1 MEVLETIVANK
12 IPHKHSITAMI
23 WTNEEGSLYPPAM
36 MVSGA
41 LCHKYLPSNFA
52 KNFIPENMMNSKN
65 RLNPEETFGMALNKS
80 PFKGDAKN
88 RINQNDYL
96 CMVELHIEQGPILE
110 AAKKDVGVVTCVLG
124 MFNYRIRAY
133 GQSDHAGTTP
143 MQYRRDALFAAS
155 QALVYLHEE
164 IDKLGFADLVYTTG
178 EIKCHPC
185 VHTVIPD
192 EVDFSLDV
200 RHEKK
205 EVLEKV
211 RQVIL
216 NMPKQFAKCDMKT
229 ELMWERDT
237 VYFNKALV
245 EYV

>member
-1 MEVLETIVANK
+1 
-12 IPHKHSITAMI
+12 
-23 WTNEEGSLYPPAM
+23 
-36 MVSGA
+36 
-41 LCHKYLPSNFA
+41 
-52 KNFIPENMMNSKN
+52 MNSKS
-65 RLNPEETFGMALNKS
+65 RLNPEESFGMALNKS
-80 PFKGDAKN
+80 PFKGEEKN
-88 RINQNDYL
+88 RINQHDYL
-96 CMVELHIEQGPILE
+96 CMLELHIEQGPILE

-155 QALVYLHEE
+155 QALIYLHEE
-164 IDKLGFADLVYTTG
+164 IDKLGYTDLVYTTG

-211 RQVIL
+211 REVIL
-216 NMPKQFAKCDMKT
+216 NMPK
-229 ELMWERDT
+229 
-237 VYFNKALV
+237 
-245 EYV
+245 